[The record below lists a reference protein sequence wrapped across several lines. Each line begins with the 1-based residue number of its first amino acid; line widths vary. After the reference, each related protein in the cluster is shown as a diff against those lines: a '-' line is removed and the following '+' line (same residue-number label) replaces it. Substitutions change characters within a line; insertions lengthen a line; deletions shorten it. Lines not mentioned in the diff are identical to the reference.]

1 MSHYPFKSKG
11 VALIITMAM
20 ITVVGMAAVGI
31 LIASR
36 DEIMIAG
43 NRRRAKVARFAAE
56 AGMAHFFS
64 QGTRADGVRAAAS
77 GQEGYVIIPL
87 TPVDGL
93 VNTRRGHYTVKVGFC
108 CEPDGSPLPPNR
120 FRVLSEGSIRRG
132 EKIYATSRISA
143 IVETYDPGLTAV
155 DSEAQGALSDRAL
168 ASQSG
173 PRGAVSTVAELPRS
187 PR

>member
-1 MSHYPFKSKG
+1 MSHYPFKHKG

-31 LIASR
+31 LVASR
-36 DEIMIAG
+36 DEILIAG

-56 AGMAHFFS
+56 AGMAHFFA
-64 QGTRADGVRAAAS
+64 QAIRADGVRAAAA
-77 GQEGYVIIPL
+77 GREGFEIIPL

-93 VNTRRGHYTVKVGFC
+93 TNTRRGHYTVKVGFC
-108 CEPDGSPLPPNR
+108 CEPDGAPLPPNQ

-143 IVETYDPGLTAV
+143 IVETFDPGLTAV
-155 DSEAQGALSDRAL
+155 DREAQGALSDRAL

-173 PRGAVSTVAELPRS
+173 SRGSVTSIADLPRS